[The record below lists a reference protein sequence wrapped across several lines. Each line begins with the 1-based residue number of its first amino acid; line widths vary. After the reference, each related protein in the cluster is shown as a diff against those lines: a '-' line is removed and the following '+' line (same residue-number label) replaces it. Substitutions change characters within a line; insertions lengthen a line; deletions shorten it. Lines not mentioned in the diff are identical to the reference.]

1 MSRLPCE
8 RHFKKLTSIKYFM
21 KSVLIIKQYNLT
33 SDLNIF
39 NKIDENA
46 SVLHMGKI

>member
-1 MSRLPCE
+1 MSRLLCE

-21 KSVLIIKQYNLT
+21 KSVIIIKQYNLT